1 LVQKKN
7 RGMLRGTLHRILGGS
22 FASVLLIGA
31 AAGALAQSA
40 APAADPGT
48 LEDTPTSSLCCG
60 VPPRDEVTADQVFGR
75 WVVSKVGV
83 GAPVRA
89 GERIEFRPDGTM
101 TTARGVCRFAVLRAE
116 LTVTCADKS
125 QSGAVSFI
133 DDTKLI
139 WRHEG
144 REMIFVA
151 PTD

>member
-1 LVQKKN
+1 
-7 RGMLRGTLHRILGGS
+7 MLGGF
-22 FASVLLIGA
+22 FAPVLVMGVA
-31 AAGALAQSA
+31 ATAFAQSA
-40 APAADPGT
+40 TPAGDPGT
-48 LEDTPTSSLCCG
+48 LDESAKSPPCCG

-75 WVVSKVGV
+75 WVVTKVDAGI
-83 GAPVRA
+83 PLRA
-89 GERIEFRPDGTM
+89 GERVEFRPDGTM
-101 TTARGVCRFAVLRAE
+101 SSALGACRFAILRAE

-125 QSGAVSFI
+125 QSGEVRFV

>member
-1 LVQKKN
+1 
-7 RGMLRGTLHRILGGS
+7 MLRGTLQRILGGA
-22 FASVLLIGA
+22 FASALLIGA
-31 AAGALAQSA
+31 AAGQSP

-48 LEDTPTSSLCCG
+48 LEDTPKSPLCCG
-60 VPPRDEVTADQVFGR
+60 VPPADEVTADQVFGR
-75 WVVSKVGV
+75 WVVNKVGV
-83 GAPVRA
+83 GAPLKA
-89 GERIEFRPDGTM
+89 GERVEFRPDGTM
-101 TTARGVCRFAVLRAE
+101 STPSGACRFAILRAE

-125 QSGAVSFI
+125 QSGELSFV